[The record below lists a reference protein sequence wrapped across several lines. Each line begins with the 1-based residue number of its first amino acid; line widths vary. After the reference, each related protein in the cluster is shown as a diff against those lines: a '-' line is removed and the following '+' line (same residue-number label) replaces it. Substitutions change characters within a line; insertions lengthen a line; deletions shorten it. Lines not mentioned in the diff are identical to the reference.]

1 MTNEP
6 LDRTLLSPHSGGGLW
21 LVLVAHASSVA
32 AETALF
38 WSEASALA
46 FAEHLVL
53 ARLSGASPP
62 SIGDSAID
70 IYNASV
76 DPSDRVVIRQ
86 VEIRG
91 ERERCSICG
100 EPIVLD
106 DPADPMSWI
115 HAEDADDM
123 GDHTAER

>member
-6 LDRTLLSPHSGGGLW
+6 LDRTFISPHSGGGPW

-46 FAEHLVL
+46 FAEQLVL
-53 ARLSGASPP
+53 ARWSGASPP
-62 SIGDSAID
+62 LIGGSPID
-70 IYNASV
+70 AYNASV
-76 DPSDRVVIRQ
+76 EPSERVVIRP

-91 ERERCSICG
+91 ERERCKLCG